1 VRLYG
6 GIDGGQSSTTAVV
19 GDADGRV
26 LGRGTAGPAD
36 EVGCD
41 AHSTRLKD
49 ALEGALFA
57 ALDDAKLPRDSHF
70 EAIVAGISGYAGT
83 AVGIAPSFNAA
94 DVRMVHDAPI
104 AHAGALGGKPG
115 VIVIAGTGSVVY
127 GVAEDGRAVTVGG
140 LGYVFGDEGSAFGIA
155 RRAIHE
161 ADANGAL
168 RRSVASF
175 FGEASA
181 LDLARAVYAGR
192 VSRERVAAF
201 AAHLLAVPDTDVEK
215 VVDAEVGALA
225 LQIARAKAMVGA
237 GGAVAAIGGMTRNA
251 YYMKR
256 LGRLVDLVKPLDEP
270 VIGALTL
277 ARMPFETLPA
287 VAPQGDTV

>member
-1 VRLYG
+1 MKLFG

-19 GDADGRV
+19 GDGDGRV

-41 AHSTRLKD
+41 ARSTRLKD
-49 ALEGALFA
+49 ALEGALAA
-57 ALDDAKLPRDSHF
+57 ALDDATLPRDARF
-70 EAIVAGISGYAGT
+70 EAIVAGISGFAGT
-83 AVGIAPSFNAA
+83 TAGVAPAFNAA
-94 DVRMVHDAPI
+94 NVHLMHDAPI

-155 RRAIHE
+155 RRAINE
-161 ADANGAL
+161 ADANGSL
-168 RRSVASF
+168 RRSVARF

-201 AAHLLAVPDTDVEK
+201 AADLLAVPDADVERI
-215 VVDAEVGALA
+215 VDAEAGALA
-225 LQIARAKAMVGA
+225 AQIARAKAMVGA
-237 GGAVAAIGGMTRNA
+237 SGRVAAIGGMTRNA

-256 LGRLVDLVKPLDEP
+256 LGRLVDLVAPLDEP

-277 ARMPFETLPA
+277 ARGA
-287 VAPQGDTV
+287 